1 MRRESTPLQTSTPAP
16 TGFVSNIRVSRL
28 TTAKAWTS
36 RVGQEAKIDVTMQP
50 GEQNQTV
57 TVTEA
62 VPLVE
67 TTSATLTG
75 NIESEKIAD
84 LPLNGRNFVNLLTLR
99 PGFVNHR
106 AAAEATSPAWA
117 CGPAIPCSCSTA

>member
-1 MRRESTPLQTSTPAP
+1 MEI
-16 TGFVSNIRVSRL
+16 G
-28 TTAKAWTS
+28 
-36 RVGQEAKIDVTMQP
+36 VGQEAKVDVTMQP
-50 GEQNQTV
+50 GEQTQTV

-62 VPLVE
+62 IPLVE

-75 NIESEKIAD
+75 NIESSEDRRPPAEW
-84 LPLNGRNFVNLLTLR
+84 PQLR
-99 PGFVNHR
+99 QLAHAAPWICQFNR